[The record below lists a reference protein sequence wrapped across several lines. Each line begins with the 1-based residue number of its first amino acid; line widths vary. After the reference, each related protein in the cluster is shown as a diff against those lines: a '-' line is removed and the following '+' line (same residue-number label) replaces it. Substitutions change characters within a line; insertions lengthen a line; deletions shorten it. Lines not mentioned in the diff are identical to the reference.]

1 MFLFQKTAGSQSI
14 HQSKF
19 AAVAWKTS
27 LVILALACAWG
38 AGIVAN
44 REIYERPDAKP
55 IGGLAAIWAV
65 KSTAVQNG
73 KELFSTVPN
82 TNFTAGMRGTL
93 SLQWNEPEAI
103 MDKKVTIIATSWK
116 GGDPVV
122 LMDNQ
127 TVTARP
133 QSSGGP
139 LRFSLA
145 NFGLPLGGLWR
156 LDMKIDDVPYGHTVL
171 NVPDFPWSP
180 SSRTKLIEQD
190 GWLDKQ
196 MALEG
201 PDFIAGSTN
210 RYTWYFLGSR
220 RITGTFKVEAI
231 EQNTTKRLVLFEA
244 SSLGAPKYG
253 AAATISSSLS
263 LPTPGNWRLTTYI
276 DGKIFDSLV
285 VEVK

>member
-1 MFLFQKTAGSQSI
+1 MLLFQKTAGSPSI
-14 HQSKF
+14 QQAKF
-19 AAVAWKTS
+19 AAVAWKSS

-44 REIYERPDAKP
+44 REIYARPDAQP
-55 IGGLAAIWAV
+55 IGGLATMWSV
-65 KSTAVQNG
+65 KSTSVQNG

-93 SLQWNEPEAI
+93 SVELNEPEAVI
-103 MDKKVTIIATSWK
+103 DKRLTIIATSWK

-122 LMDNQ
+122 LLDNQ
-127 TVTARP
+127 TINVRSQPTGD
-133 QSSGGP
+133 S
-139 LRFSLA
+139 LRFSLS

-156 LDMKIDDVPYGHTVL
+156 LDMKINDVPYGHTVL
-171 NVPDFPWSP
+171 NIPDFSWSP
-180 SSRTKLIEQD
+180 SSRTRLIEQE

-244 SSLGAPKYG
+244 PSLGAPKYG